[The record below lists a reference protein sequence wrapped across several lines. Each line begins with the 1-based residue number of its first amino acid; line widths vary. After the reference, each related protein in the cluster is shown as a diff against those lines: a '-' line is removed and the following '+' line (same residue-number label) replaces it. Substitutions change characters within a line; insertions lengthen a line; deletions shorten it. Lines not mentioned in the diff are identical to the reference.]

1 MVTGNELSLGWVAG
15 SSIVDKSDGAVSVMS
30 SVLALGLAV
39 SENAHYVAIVNS
51 DSFIFIIAVFVC
63 IN

>member
-1 MVTGNELSLGWVAG
+1 MV
-15 SSIVDKSDGAVSVMS
+15 AVSVMS
-30 SVLALGLAV
+30 SVLALGLAE

-51 DSFIFIIAVFVC
+51 DSFIFIITAFIC